1 MQQYARNVA
10 GDVCALTSSQSAS
23 AKLCCM
29 AATKK
34 RTGFAF
40 PEHRTCVTLTELSTE
55 QLPSD
60 GSIGRRRKF
69 RKGAAVWQPENRADR
84 IYFLERGEVGIFSA
98 DVHGGEL
105 LLQIVK
111 PSEPFGELCFCA
123 EEGGVRRTSARASAE
138 TVVVEIAYDVFVE
151 YLRRSPDAVTSLV
164 CTFCVRLSDCE
175 TRSEVLAHRG
185 AQERLGRLLLQLAA
199 KGVQT
204 KRTGGVVVHATHV
217 ELARMAAMSRPH
229 VTLTLG
235 HFRDRGLIQYSRGGP
250 LAIRREALTAYLE
263 NAMRVARTKSSPNRN
278 LSD

>member
-1 MQQYARNVA
+1 MARN
-10 GDVCALTSSQSAS
+10 G
-23 AKLCCM
+23 
-29 AATKK
+29 
-34 RTGFAF
+34 TGVAF

-60 GSIGRRRKF
+60 GSIGRRRNF
-69 RKGAAVWQPENRADR
+69 RNGATVWQADDRADR

-98 DVHGGEL
+98 DQNGNEL
-105 LLQIVK
+105 LLQIVR

-123 EEGGVRRTSARASAE
+123 EEGGVRRTSARTCGD

-151 YLRRSPDAVTSLV
+151 YLQRTPAAVTSLV
-164 CTFCVRLSDCE
+164 CTFCLRLSDCE

-199 KGVQT
+199 KGPKT
-204 KRTGGVVVHATHV
+204 KGHADEFVVHATHV

-235 HFRDRGLIQYSRGGP
+235 HFRDRGLIRYSRGTP
-250 LAIRREALTAYLE
+250 LAVRRGALNAHLE
-263 NAMRVARTKSSPNRN
+263 KAIGLPRGKRALR
-278 LSD
+278 